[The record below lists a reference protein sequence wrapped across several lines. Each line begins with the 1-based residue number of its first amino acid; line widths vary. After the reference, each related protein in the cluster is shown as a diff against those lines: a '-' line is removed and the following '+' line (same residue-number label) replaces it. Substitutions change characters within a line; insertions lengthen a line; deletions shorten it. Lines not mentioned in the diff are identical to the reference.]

1 MKENFV
7 DRIEKK
13 LGRYALH
20 NLSFYMLVCFA
31 IGYALAYVPFTSGL
45 VSYLELEP
53 SLILKGQVWRLFTWI
68 ISPPRQDNI
77 FWVLISMY
85 FYYSI
90 GRTLEMV
97 WGDFRYNVYIFSGM
111 FYTIIGAFIMY
122 AILFAIGIPDFR
134 VGTLFTTYYVCMSI
148 FLAFAATFPEMEVML
163 MFIIPVKVKV
173 LGVIYAAILI
183 IECLGGGILVA
194 IPIIASLF
202 NFLVFMVSGRKRI
215 GISKAQQM
223 KRKEFRAKTKS
234 LNNMSRN
241 VTKHKCAICGR
252 TDESNPELE
261 FRFCSK
267 CNGNYEYCNDHLFTH
282 KHVE

>member
-45 VSYLELEP
+45 VSYIELEP

-122 AILFAIGIPDFR
+122 AILFTIGIPDFR